1 MQKADKR
8 KKFLII
14 PIKNLYMNKQK
25 IQQKYKNVIPIPARK
40 KSLGKHKKAK
50 FPS

>member
-1 MQKADKR
+1 MTKE
-8 KKFLII
+8 KFLII

-25 IQQKYKNVIPIPARK
+25 YNKNTKTLFLYQLEK